1 MTGALE
7 MDLLDPNLPPDDPL
21 TFLDVLHAR
30 EGRLA
35 LPSGTLPSKV
45 FSTLSRARSRSLKS
59 ADASPNRKLSPLKAQ
74 RRTG

>member
-30 EGRLA
+30 EG
-35 LPSGTLPSKV
+35 
-45 FSTLSRARSRSLKS
+45 
-59 ADASPNRKLSPLKAQ
+59 ASPCHQEPFPAKYSVPYLVLVQEA
-74 RRTG
+74 